1 MSMSVCQTCRATL
14 PEAASFC
21 PACGAPAEPSPPTR
35 ERKVATLLFA
45 DLVGSTA
52 LGGGQDPERTRAML
66 DRFYDSMAGEIASI
80 GGTVEKFIGD
90 AVMAA
95 FGAPRALED
104 HAERALHAALRM
116 HARLAETF
124 GDTLALRIGVNTG
137 EVAVGRPRE
146 GSSFVTGDPVNV
158 TARLEQAAKPGEI
171 LVGEATVS
179 LVGTAFEFDDP
190 ITIEAKGK
198 PEGVVCRRL
207 RQAVTRTRPR
217 GVVALRRAFVGRD
230 AEIALVEEM
239 YSGTLKDRSARLVTI
254 LGDAGVG
261 KSTLVGELCARLR
274 SSEPPP
280 VLRAGR
286 CLAYGAGITYWPF
299 GEILRGHFGLLESDP
314 PDAVLER
321 LGDRHILAL
330 SLGLDVAGDLHPL
343 VAQERLHAAWV
354 ELVDEMA
361 AAGPVVLLMEDLHWA
376 EQPMLDLLE
385 RIRREARGP
394 ILVLATA
401 RPEFLAR
408 RPSWGVSAERR
419 ESPTI
424 RLEPLSEKETD
435 LMLTQVLASTVPPAL
450 HEIVVN
456 HAEGNPFFV
465 EELLAT
471 LIDRG
476 LLVRSPDG
484 WDVAELPQDFS
495 IPSSVHA
502 LVAARID
509 MLEAR
514 DKAGLQGASVI
525 GRVFWPRPV
534 RELLEGEDP
543 DYPLLEER
551 EFVRKRDESSMVGDI
566 EYWFKHVVT
575 KDVAYGT
582 LSKSNRLHLHARFA
596 DWLEGY
602 GSARDDLVPLLAHHY
617 AESVRPDS
625 VDLAWGDDPAESARL
640 RANAVRWLQRAAE
653 LAVGRYD
660 IDGTLALLHQAL
672 ELEPSTRAK
681 AEMWKQVGRAHA
693 LRYEGDAF
701 WAALDQAIGLS
712 DEDELTAELYA
723 ELSFLTT
730 TRFGMWLRKPDLSLV
745 DGWIERALELAGL
758 RSTARAKALIARVLW
773 HENDARATSD
783 AAEAI
788 EIAEG
793 LDDIQIRSFALAAA
807 LYAALSEGDVGT
819 ANEYAQQRIRLL
831 PDIADAD
838 HRHDVYKSA
847 MEPAMAAGH
856 VDEVARLERLVAES
870 TAELSPHHR
879 LHGVAFT
886 VMAREHSGRWEAI
899 RDLGPRI
906 EEAVRAN
913 EATPC
918 MMNQRT
924 LLAAALANA
933 VLGDFEE
940 AARLER
946 EADAIGMEGYETW
959 FGPVRAALAAERGDQ
974 AEVERLLPTFPREA
988 YGFGD
993 AVSLA
998 LRLTALT
1005 TIGARDLVETEAPPL
1020 IKPDTYLEPFALRA
1034 LGHVRGDT
1042 ELLLRAVDRFEEM
1055 GLDWHAARTRALV
1068 PTS

>member
-1 MSMSVCQTCRATL
+1 
-14 PEAASFC
+14 
-21 PACGAPAEPSPPTR
+21 
-35 ERKVATLLFA
+35 VATLLFA

-52 LGGGQDPERTRAML
+52 LGGGQDPEHTRAML
-66 DRFYDSMAGEIASI
+66 DRFYDSMAGEIASV

-104 HAERALHAALRM
+104 HAERALHAAIRM
-116 HARLAETF
+116 RERLAETF
-124 GDTLALRIGVNTG
+124 GDVLALRIGINTG

-179 LVGTAFEFDDP
+179 LVGAAFEFDDSM
-190 ITIEAKGK
+190 TIEAKGK
-198 PEGVVCRRL
+198 PQGVECRRL
-207 RQAVTRTRPR
+207 RHAVARTRPR
-217 GVVALRRAFVGRD
+217 GVLALRRAFVGRYM
-230 AEIALVEEM
+230 EIAIAEEA
-239 YSGTLKDRSARLVTI
+239 YRDVIKDHSPRLVTI

-261 KSTLVGELCARLR
+261 KSTLVGELSARLH
-274 SSEPPP
+274 SSELPPA
-280 VLRAGR
+280 VFTGR
-286 CLAYGAGITYWPF
+286 CLAYGTGITYWPF
-299 GEILRGHFGLLESDP
+299 GEILREHLGLLESDT
-314 PDAVLER
+314 PDAVLKR
-321 LGDRHILAL
+321 LGHRRILAL
-330 SLGLDVAGDLHPL
+330 SFGLDVADDLHPL

-354 ELVDEMA
+354 ELIHEMA
-361 AAGPVVLLMEDLHWA
+361 SAGPVVLLLEDLHWA
-376 EQPMLDLLE
+376 KEPMLDLLE
-385 RIRREARGP
+385 RILHEARGA
-394 ILVLATA
+394 ILLLVTA
-401 RPEFLAR
+401 RPEFLER
-408 RPSWGVSAERR
+408 RPGWEADSRGGG
-419 ESPTI
+419 SPVI
-424 RLEPLSEKETD
+424 HLEPLSERETD
-435 LMLTQVLASTVPPAL
+435 LMLNEVLASTVPPAL

-476 LLVRSPDG
+476 FLVRRSSG
-484 WDVAELPQDFS
+484 WEVAEMPPNFS

-509 MLEAR
+509 MLDPRE
-514 DKAGLQGASVI
+514 KAGLQGASVI

-534 RELLEGEDP
+534 RELMDGDDP
-543 DYPLLEER
+543 DYSLLEER
-551 EFVRKRDESSMVGDI
+551 EFVRRRDESSMADDI
-566 EYWFKHVVT
+566 EYWFKHIVT
-575 KDVAYGT
+575 KDVAYST
-582 LSKSNRLHLHARFA
+582 LSKASRLRFHARFA

-602 GSARDDLVPLLAHHY
+602 GADRDNFVPLLAYHY
-617 AESVRPDS
+617 GESVRPDS
-625 VDLAWGDDPAESARL
+625 VDLAWGDDPAEAARL
-640 RANAVRWLQRAAE
+640 ATQAVRWLRRAAE
-653 LAVGRYD
+653 LALGRYD
-660 IDGTLALLHQAL
+660 IDGTLALLHQAI
-672 ELEPSTRAK
+672 ELEPSPRAQ

-701 WAALDQAIGLS
+701 WAAFDHAIALS
-712 DEDELTAELYA
+712 DDSGLTAELYA

-730 TRFGMWLRKPDLSLV
+730 SRFGMWLRKPDLSLV
-745 DGWIERALELAGL
+745 DGWIERALELAEA
-758 RSTARAKALIARVLW
+758 RSAARAKALIARVLW
-773 HENDARATSD
+773 HEIDVRSPGD

-788 EIAEG
+788 EIGAA
-793 LDDIQIRSFALAAA
+793 LDDLQIRSFALAAA
-807 LYAALSEGDVGT
+807 SYAALAVGDLVT
-819 ANEYAQQRIRLL
+819 ANDHAQQRIRLL

-838 HRHDVYKSA
+838 HRHDIYKSA
-847 MEPAMAAGH
+847 MDPAMALGH
-856 VDEVARLERLVAES
+856 VDEVMRLEQLVAES

-886 VMAREHSGRWEAI
+886 VMAREYSGRWEAI

-918 MMNQRT
+918 MLNQRT
-924 LLAAALANA
+924 LLAAALASA
-933 VLGDFEE
+933 ILGDFEE

-946 EADAIGMEGYETW
+946 EANAIGMEGYEVW
-959 FGPVRAALAAERGDQ
+959 FGPVRAALAAERGDE
-974 AEVERLLPTFPREA
+974 AEVERLLPTFPRDA

-1005 TIGARDLVETEAPPL
+1005 MIGQHNLVEVEAPPL
-1020 IKPDTYLEPFALRA
+1020 IRPDTYLEPFALRA
-1034 LGHVRGDT
+1034 LGRVRGDT
-1042 ELLLRAVDRFEEM
+1042 ELLLRAVDRFQEM
-1055 GLDWHAARTRALV
+1055 GLGWHAARTRALV

>member
-1 MSMSVCQTCRATL
+1 M
-14 PEAASFC
+14 
-21 PACGAPAEPSPPTR
+21 
-35 ERKVATLLFA
+35 ATLLFA

-66 DRFYDSMAGEIASI
+66 DRFYDSMAGEIASV

-116 HARLAETF
+116 RARLAETF
-124 GDTLALRIGVNTG
+124 GGALALRIGVNTG

-179 LVGTAFEFDDP
+179 LVGTAFEFDDRV
-190 ITIEAKGK
+190 TIEAKGK
-198 PEGVVCRRL
+198 PEGVACRRL
-207 RQAVTRTRPR
+207 RRAVARTRPR

-230 AEIALVEEM
+230 PEMAIVEEA
-239 YSGTLKDRSARLVTI
+239 YSNTVGNRTPRLVTI

-261 KSTLVGELCARLR
+261 KSTLVGELCARMR
-274 SSEPPP
+274 SSEPAPA
-280 VLRAGR
+280 LCTGR
-286 CLAYGAGITYWPF
+286 CLAYGRGITYWPF
-299 GEILRGHFGLLESDP
+299 GEILRAHFGLLESDA
-314 PDAVLER
+314 PDVVLER

-343 VAQERLHAAWV
+343 VAQERLHTVWV
-354 ELVDEMA
+354 KLIDEMA
-361 AAGPVVLLMEDLHWA
+361 AVGPVVILLEDLHWA
-376 EQPMLDLLE
+376 EQPMLDLVQ
-385 RIRREARGP
+385 RIRREASGP
-394 ILVLATA
+394 VLLLATA
-401 RPEFLAR
+401 RPEFLER
-408 RPSWGVSAERR
+408 RPGWRSGTSTE
-419 ESPTI
+419 ESPVI
-424 RLEPLSEKETD
+424 RLEPLSEKDTD
-435 LMLTQVLASTVPPAL
+435 LMLREVLVSTVPPAL

-465 EELLAT
+465 EELLAM

-476 LLVRSPDG
+476 SLVRRG
-484 WDVAELPQDFS
+484 GEWEVAELPPDSS

-514 DKAGLQGASVI
+514 EKAGLQGASVI

-534 RELLEGEDP
+534 RELIESEDP
-543 DYPLLEER
+543 DYSLLEER
-551 EFVRKRDESSMVGDI
+551 EFVRKRHESSMEDDI
-566 EYWFKHVVT
+566 EYWFKHIVT
-575 KDVAYGT
+575 KEVAYGT
-582 LSKSNRLHLHARFA
+582 LSKASRLRLHARFA

-602 GSARDDLVPLLAHHY
+602 GTGRDDFVPLLAHHY

-625 VDLAWGDDPAESARL
+625 VDLAWGDDPAEVARL
-640 RANAVRWLQRAAE
+640 RAKAVWWLRRAAE
-653 LAVGRYD
+653 LAVARYD

-672 ELEPSTRAK
+672 ELEALPRAQ
-681 AEMWKQVGRAHA
+681 AEMWKLVGRAHA

-701 WAALDQAIGLS
+701 WAALDHAIQLS
-712 DEDELTAELYA
+712 DDTALTAELDA
-723 ELSFLTT
+723 ELAFLTT

-745 DGWIERALELAGL
+745 DGWIDSALELAGS
-758 RSTARAKALIARVLW
+758 RSAARAKALIARVFW
-773 HENDARATSD
+773 HDTDARSAGD

-788 EIAEG
+788 AIAER
-793 LDDIQIRSFALAAA
+793 LDDIQIRSFALAAGS
-807 LYAALSEGDVGT
+807 YAALAVGDLAM
-819 ANEYAQQRIRLL
+819 ANDYAQQRIRLI

-847 MEPAMAAGH
+847 MDPAMALGD
-856 VDEVARLERLVAES
+856 VDEVIRLERLVRES

-886 VMAREHSGRWEAI
+886 VMAREYSGRWEAI
-899 RDLGPRI
+899 RDLGPSI
-906 EEAVRAN
+906 EETVRAN

-918 MMNQRT
+918 MLNERT

-946 EADAIGMEGYETW
+946 IADAIGMEGYELW
-959 FGPVRAALAAERGDQ
+959 FGPVRAALAAERGDH
-974 AEVERLLPTFPREA
+974 AEVERLLSTFPREK

-993 AVSLA
+993 ALA
-998 LRLTALT
+998 LAQRLTALT
-1005 TIGARDLVETEAPPL
+1005 TIGARDLVEAEAPPL
-1020 IKPDTYLEPFALRA
+1020 VRPNTYLEPFALRA
-1034 LGHVRGDT
+1034 LGYVRRDT
-1042 ELLLRAVDRFEEM
+1042 ELLRRAADRFQEM
-1055 GLDWHAARTRALV
+1055 GLEWHAARTRALAQ
-1068 PTS
+1068 TL